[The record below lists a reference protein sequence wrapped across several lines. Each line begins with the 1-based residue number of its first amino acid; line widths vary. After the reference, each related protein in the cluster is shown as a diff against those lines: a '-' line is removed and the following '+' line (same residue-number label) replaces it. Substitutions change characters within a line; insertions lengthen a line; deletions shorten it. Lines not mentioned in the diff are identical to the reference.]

1 MFNNEM
7 TNKYSKDINSENYMN
22 GNTLKNNL
30 RNNLIFDSSNILLNS
45 LKFFFD
51 AYETK
56 NQQKSS
62 KIKFI
67 ISFEEIISLINET
80 LISQQKVD
88 NFIFNDKSENSDI
101 IIQKINQKF
110 ISYLSNSI
118 YTLEI
123 YENNYLSNQRS
134 KRNNSN
140 INFYNLKIP
149 QKKRKHQSYK
159 SQISSPSN
167 IKNKINYI
175 FENIYQEVFINDD
188 NQIKNTKKK
197 KKDNQTKTN
206 NYISNDDRMQR
217 TKSAILGKKNNSPL
231 NYYVSS
237 KNNELDSDKNKRLF
251 KTSNGNNININTN
264 TNITF
269 FENKYNSTSSTN
281 KRMPLNGY
289 NSEKNKSDTIN
300 FRQGKKNKKKEKN
313 KLKCSDIYLACEN
326 ISKIKSIGTMKTL
339 RRNQNQN
346 YFQFNEFDDKD
357 SVLKKSLNNIA
368 RGIKDICSNSN
379 EIIGYEEINLKG
391 SGIKKIIVSNTHKPS
406 NFTNQLLISGKKCIN
421 EFKELNQEEV
431 KRKINNYPL

>member
-1 MFNNEM
+1 M
-7 TNKYSKDINSENYMN
+7 
-22 GNTLKNNL
+22 
-30 RNNLIFDSSNILLNS
+30 
-45 LKFFFD
+45 
-51 AYETK
+51 
-56 NQQKSS
+56 
-62 KIKFI
+62 
-67 ISFEEIISLINET
+67 
-80 LISQQKVD
+80 
-88 NFIFNDKSENSDI
+88 
-101 IIQKINQKF
+101 
-110 ISYLSNSI
+110 
-118 YTLEI
+118 EI

-264 TNITF
+264 ITF

-289 NSEKNKSDTIN
+289 NSEKNKVDTIN